1 MTTPTLEP
9 GTPESLLDDQIE
21 PFLKHLRAAGYAERT
36 LRKKRTVAKASV
48 RWTRRKQIA
57 VKELDDDHIFAFA
70 ARSPR
75 RRKAHVKFERAVMRL
90 FFEYLRGYVGL
101 QRPSSRD
108 CVSHPF
114 ELAVF
119 HMRGLGRAESP
130 CSRAASAA
138 AVHNARGIGKRALC
152 PFRQRSKR
160 RQTLRMRTGIST
172 GSLAAMAGPPRPAGR
187 KTDVITYGWAESCR
201 LAGASRNIGYG

>member
-1 MTTPTLEP
+1 MIITPLPTGKHARTRRDYMTTPTLEP

-119 HMRGLGRAESP
+119 HMRGLGRAEDPMLPGSFRRCRPQRPWDRQARLVSFSPTLETSADPPHADGNLNRFFGSHGRSSSP
-130 CSRAASAA
+130 C
-138 AVHNARGIGKRALC
+138 
-152 PFRQRSKR
+152 
-160 RQTLRMRTGIST
+160 
-172 GSLAAMAGPPRPAGR
+172 
-187 KTDVITYGWAESCR
+187 WA
-201 LAGASRNIGYG
+201 